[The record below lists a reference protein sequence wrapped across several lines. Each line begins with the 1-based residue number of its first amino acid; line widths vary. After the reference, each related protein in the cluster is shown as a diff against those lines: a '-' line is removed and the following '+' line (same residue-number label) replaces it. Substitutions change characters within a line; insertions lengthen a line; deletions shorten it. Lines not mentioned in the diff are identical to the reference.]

1 MSRLR
6 IYSVSEKAALWTRVF
21 KGTLW
26 CMDFSLLL
34 LIAVC
39 AVPLLFLIN
48 KIGDVH
54 HNRAMD
60 KIFSK
65 RERLTKDAYYEQYY
79 KDDDAVPKSI
89 VTGVL
94 DVLEAHLAT
103 DLSRLQPSDSFTSNL
118 KYLYEMDDMAEV
130 EIVMSLESD
139 FEIKI
144 SDEEAQNMRRVD
156 DIMRLVARKV
166 AER

>member
-1 MSRLR
+1 
-6 IYSVSEKAALWTRVF
+6 
-21 KGTLW
+21 
-26 CMDFSLLL
+26 MDLSLLL

-65 RERLTKDAYYEQYY
+65 RERLTKDAYYERYY
-79 KDDDAVPKSI
+79 KDDDAVPKDI

-103 DLSRLQPSDSFTSNL
+103 DLSRLQPSDSFAQNL
-118 KYLYEMDDMAEV
+118 KYFFEIDDMADV
-130 EIVMSLESD
+130 EIVLSLESD
-139 FEIKI
+139 FDIKI
-144 SDEEAQNMRRVD
+144 SDEEAKSMHRVD
-156 DIMRLVARKV
+156 DLMRLVARKV